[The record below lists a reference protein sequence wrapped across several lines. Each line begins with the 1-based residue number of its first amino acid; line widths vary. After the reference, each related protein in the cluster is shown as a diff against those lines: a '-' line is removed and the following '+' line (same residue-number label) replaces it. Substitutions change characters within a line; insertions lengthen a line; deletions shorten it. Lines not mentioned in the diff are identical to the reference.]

1 MLTPVTVTFVFIF
14 AFTYGRVLLYNTEN
28 DQTVEKF
35 DCVYYKHNDGE
46 EISYCRRPGG
56 TESLDRKQKECD
68 NQGEKKLFRNLID
81 QDVDPSDILK
91 WSSSVEMADIYA
103 TVFYNRSLIDHDN
116 IRQIL

>member
-46 EISYCRRPGG
+46 EISYCRPELEPVRP
-56 TESLDRKQKECD
+56 DRNRTGSDYQPA
-68 NQGEKKLFRNLID
+68 GKKPEIHRLK
-81 QDVDPSDILK
+81 ILK
-91 WSSSVEMADIYA
+91 NVL
-103 TVFYNRSLIDHDN
+103 F
-116 IRQIL
+116 